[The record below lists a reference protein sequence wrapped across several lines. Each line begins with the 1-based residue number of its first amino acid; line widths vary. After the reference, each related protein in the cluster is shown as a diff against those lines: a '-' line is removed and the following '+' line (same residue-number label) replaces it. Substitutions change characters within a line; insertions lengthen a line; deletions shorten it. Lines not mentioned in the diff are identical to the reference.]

1 MPFERGCWVSN
12 SREAGGSTRARR
24 RSPQGLRVPW
34 WLAVILI
41 FVGGRIASTI
51 MLAILANNQAENAW
65 TGARP
70 SLLDFSSLWDG
81 RWYNI
86 IAVSGYPSELPI
98 TDAGQVGESAW
109 AFLPAYPAIVRA
121 VMTIGS
127 LPWNV
132 AAVGVSLF
140 FALAAT
146 LVFYKLL
153 IRVVPVQQALFAVV
167 LFSIAPVS
175 PLLQLAYAESM
186 QLFLIALALYLL
198 VRRKYGWM
206 IPVILVL
213 SFTRP
218 AALALALVLG
228 LHWIYRF
235 AKRSRG
241 RFPMRERFL
250 VAAVAGIAGIGGLLW
265 VVIAGVVT
273 GVPDAYL
280 STELAWRSAYIGYQD
295 LMPFMPWVLSSQ
307 WWIPGMWGYVAL
319 VGIVVTFVAF
329 MLTPAVKKLGVDIRF
344 WLASYGLY
352 LVAVFFPQSSTFRL
366 LAPLFPALG
375 ALAAPRSRIYRIVLV
390 ILSLALQWGWLLICW
405 RVDGYDWTPP

>member
-1 MPFERGCWVSN
+1 VS
-12 SREAGGSTRARR
+12 RATM
-24 RSPQGLRVPW
+24 PW
-34 WLAVILI
+34 WLSVLVI
-41 FVGGRIASTI
+41 FVGGRVVSTI
-51 MLAILANNQAENAW
+51 MLAVLANNQPENSW
-65 TGARP
+65 TGAKP

-86 IAVSGYPSELPI
+86 IAVSGYPNELPI
-98 TDAGQVGESAW
+98 TADGHVGESAW
-109 AFLPAYPAIVRA
+109 AFLPAYPAIVRG
-121 VMTIGS
+121 VMTIAS
-127 LPWNV
+127 VPWNV

-146 LVFYKLL
+146 LVFFKLL
-153 IRVVPVQQALFAVV
+153 ARVMPVQQALFAVV
-167 LFSIAPVS
+167 LFSVAPVS
-175 PLLQLAYAESM
+175 PLFQLAYAESM

-198 VRRKYGWM
+198 VLRKYGWM

-218 AALALALVLG
+218 GALALAVVLG
-228 LHWIYRF
+228 MHWLYRF

-241 RFPMRERFL
+241 RFPPRERIL
-250 VAAVAGIAGIGGLLW
+250 VAFVAALSAVGGLLW
-265 VVIAGVVT
+265 LVVAGIVT

-280 STELAWRSAYIGYQD
+280 STELAWRSAYIGYQE

-307 WWIPGMWGYVAL
+307 WWLPGVWGYVAL
-319 VGIVVTFVAF
+319 AGIVLVFVLF
-329 MLTPAVKKLGVDIRF
+329 MLTPAVKRLGVDIRF

-375 ALAAPRSRIYRIVLV
+375 ALAQPRSRVYRVFIVLA
-390 ILSLALQWGWLLICW
+390 SLALQWGWLLICW

>member
-1 MPFERGCWVSN
+1 M
-12 SREAGGSTRARR
+12 RR
-24 RSPQGLRVPW
+24 RPTPGPRVPW
-34 WLAVILI
+34 WLAVFFI
-41 FVGGRIASTI
+41 FVGGRIATTV
-51 MLAILANNQAENAW
+51 MLLILANNQPANAW
-65 TGARP
+65 TGAQP

-86 IAVSGYPSELPI
+86 IAVSGYPTELPI
-98 TDAGQVGESAW
+98 TADGHVGESAW
-109 AFLPAYPAIVRA
+109 AFLPAYPAIVRGLMA
-121 VMTIGS
+121 IGS
-127 LPWNV
+127 VPWNV
-132 AAVGVSLF
+132 AAVGVSLV

-153 IRVVPVQQALFAVV
+153 ARVVPAQQALFAAV

-175 PLLQLAYAESM
+175 PLFQLAYAESM

-198 VRRKYGWM
+198 MLRKYAWM

-218 AALALALVLG
+218 AALALALALG
-228 LHWIYRF
+228 FHWIYRF

-241 RFPMRERFL
+241 RFPMRERVL
-250 VAAVAGIAGIGGLLW
+250 VAVVAFIAAVGGLLW
-265 VVIAGVVT
+265 LVIAGVVT

-295 LMPFMPWVLSSQ
+295 LLPFMPWVLSSQ
-307 WWIPGMWGYVAL
+307 WWLPGLWGYLAL
-319 VGIVVTFVAF
+319 AGIVLVFIVF

-375 ALAAPRSRIYRIVLV
+375 ALAAPRSRVYRIVLV
-390 ILSLALQWGWLLICW
+390 LVSLALQWGWLLMCW

>member
-1 MPFERGCWVSN
+1 MSN
-12 SREAGGSTRARR
+12 SHESAGVAHVRR
-24 RSPQGLRVPW
+24 RTINGPRIPW
-34 WLAVILI
+34 WLAVFLI
-41 FVGGRIASTI
+41 FVGGRIISTI
-51 MLAILANNQAENAW
+51 MLAILANNQPENAW
-65 TGARP
+65 TGAKP

-98 TDAGQVGESAW
+98 TADGHVGESAW
-109 AFLPAYPAIVRA
+109 AFLPAYPAIVRG
-121 VMTIGS
+121 VMTIAS
-127 LPWNV
+127 LSWNV

-146 LVFYKLL
+146 LVFYKILS
-153 IRVVPVQQALFAVV
+153 RVVPVQQALFAVV

-175 PLLQLAYAESM
+175 PLFQLAYAESM

-198 VRRKYGWM
+198 VQRKYAWM

-218 AALALALVLG
+218 TALALALVLG
-228 LHWIYRF
+228 MHWIYRF

-241 RFPMRERFL
+241 RFPMRERIL
-250 VAAVAGIAGIGGLLW
+250 VAVVALIAAVSGLLW
-265 VVIAGVVT
+265 LVIAGVVT

-280 STELAWRSAYIGYQD
+280 STELAWRSAYIGYQE
-295 LMPFMPWVLSSQ
+295 LMPFMPWMLSSQ
-307 WWIPGMWGYVAL
+307 WWLPGIWGYAAL
-319 VGIVVTFVAF
+319 AGIVLAFIIF
-329 MLTPAVKKLGVDIRF
+329 MLTPAVKKLGVDIRL

-375 ALAAPRSRIYRIVLV
+375 ALAAPRSRVYRVVLV
-390 ILSLALQWGWLLICW
+390 IASLALQWGWLLICW

>member
-1 MPFERGCWVSN
+1 
-12 SREAGGSTRARR
+12 
-24 RSPQGLRVPW
+24 
-34 WLAVILI
+34 
-41 FVGGRIASTI
+41 

-65 TGARP
+65 TGAKP

-86 IAVSGYPSELPI
+86 IAVSGYPNELPL
-98 TDAGQVGESAW
+98 TAEGNVGESAW

-121 VMTIGS
+121 VMTFGS

-146 LVFYKLL
+146 LVFYQLL
-153 IRVVPVQQALFAVV
+153 VRVVPAQQALFAIV
-167 LFSIAPVS
+167 LFSVAPVS
-175 PLLQLAYAESM
+175 PLFQLAYAESM

-198 VRRKYGWM
+198 LRRHYAWM

-213 SFTRP
+213 SVTRP
-218 AALALALVLG
+218 GALALALVLG
-228 LHWIYRF
+228 MHWIYRF

-241 RFPMRERFL
+241 RFPTGERVL
-250 VAAVAGIAGIGGLLW
+250 VAAVALIAALGGLLW
-265 VVIAGVVT
+265 LVVAGWVT

-280 STELAWRSAYIGYQD
+280 STELAWRSAYIGYQE

-307 WWIPGMWGYVAL
+307 WWLPGPWGYIAL
-319 VGIVVTFVAF
+319 ATLVLLFIVFL
-329 MLTPAVKKLGVDIRF
+329 LTPAVKKLGVDIRL

-352 LVAVFFPQSSTFRL
+352 LLAVFFPQSSTFRL

-375 ALAAPRSRIYRIVLV
+375 AIAAPRSRVYRVVLV
-390 ILSLALQWGWLLICW
+390 AVSLALQWGWLLICW

>member
-1 MPFERGCWVSN
+1 VSN
-12 SREAGGSTRARR
+12 SGAAGAAGVAARVRR
-24 RSPQGLRVPW
+24 RSPQGPRIPW
-34 WLAVILI
+34 WLAVFLI

-51 MLAILANNQAENAW
+51 MLAILANQQAANAW
-65 TGARP
+65 TGAKP

-98 TDAGQVGESAW
+98 TAEGQVGESAW
-109 AFLPAYPAIVRA
+109 AFLPAYPAIVRG

-127 LPWNV
+127 VPWND

-153 IRVVPVQQALFAVV
+153 ARVVPVQQALFAVV
-167 LFSIAPVS
+167 LFSVAPVS
-175 PLLQLAYAESM
+175 PLFQLAYAESM
-186 QLFLIALALYLL
+186 QLFLLALALYLL

-218 AALALALVLG
+218 AALALALVMS

-235 AKRSRG
+235 AHRSRG
-241 RFPMRERFL
+241 RFPVRERML
-250 VAAVAGIAGIGGLLW
+250 VASVAVFAGISGLLW
-265 VVIAGVVT
+265 LVIAGVTT

-307 WWIPGMWGYVAL
+307 WWLPGAWGYVAL
-319 VGIVVTFVAF
+319 AGVVLVFITL

-375 ALAAPRSRIYRIVLV
+375 ALAAPRSRIYRVVLV
-390 ILSLALQWGWLLICW
+390 IVSLALQWGWLLICW
-405 RVDGYDWTPP
+405 RVNGYDWTPP

>member
-1 MPFERGCWVSN
+1 MSN
-12 SREAGGSTRARR
+12 SHESAGVAHVRR
-24 RSPQGLRVPW
+24 RTINGPRIPW
-34 WLAVILI
+34 WLAVFLI
-41 FVGGRIASTI
+41 FVGGRIISTI
-51 MLAILANNQAENAW
+51 MLAILANNQQENAW
-65 TGARP
+65 TGAKP

-86 IAVSGYPSELPI
+86 IAVTGYPSELPI
-98 TDAGQVGESAW
+98 TADGHVGESAW
-109 AFLPAYPAIVRA
+109 AFLPAYPAIVRG
-121 VMTIGS
+121 VMTIAS
-127 LPWNV
+127 LSWNV
-132 AAVGVSLF
+132 AAIGVSLF

-146 LVFYKLL
+146 LVFYKILS
-153 IRVVPVQQALFAVV
+153 RVVPVQQALFAVV
-167 LFSIAPVS
+167 LFSVAPVS
-175 PLLQLAYAESM
+175 PLFQLAYAESM

-198 VRRKYGWM
+198 VQRKYAWM

-228 LHWIYRF
+228 MHWIYRF

-241 RFPMRERFL
+241 RFPMRERIL
-250 VAAVAGIAGIGGLLW
+250 VAVVALIAAVSGLLW
-265 VVIAGVVT
+265 LVIAGVVT

-280 STELAWRSAYIGYQD
+280 STELAWRSAYIGYQN
-295 LMPFMPWVLSSQ
+295 LMPFMPWMLSSQ
-307 WWIPGMWGYVAL
+307 WWLPGIWGYVAL
-319 VGIVVTFVAF
+319 AGIVLAFIIF
-329 MLTPAVKKLGVDIRF
+329 MLTPAVKKLGVDIRL

-375 ALAAPRSRIYRIVLV
+375 ALAAPRSRVYRAVLV
-390 ILSLALQWGWLLICW
+390 IASLALQWGWLLICW